1 MENTGLY
8 CQHCGELND
17 AQAQFCRKCGKPQV
31 QVPPV
36 SAQVGGT
43 QVPPPMIPPAAGQ
56 VPTGYP
62 PPPPAAAAE
71 FRGYAG
77 FWIRFLAVIIDGAV
91 VSAVMIP
98 LWIVFGGVMIA
109 ALGVH
114 PTVPSI
120 PPVPGEPPDVRA
132 FMGVLPMLVM
142 FWPVGIAVSWLYEAL
157 MTSSPR
163 QATLGKMALHLK
175 VTDKDGR
182 RLSFLHAT
190 GRHFAKW
197 INGFTMNIGYIIA
210 GLTERKQGL
219 HDMIAGT
226 YVIRA

>member
-8 CQHCGELND
+8 CQYCGELND
-17 AQAQFCRKCGKPQV
+17 AQAQFCRKCGKAQV
-31 QVPPV
+31 QVSPA
-36 SAQVGGT
+36 SAQAGGT
-43 QVPPPMIPPAAGQ
+43 QTPPPMIPQAGGQ
-56 VPTGYP
+56 VPIAYP
-62 PPPPAAAAE
+62 PPPPAVAAE
-71 FRGYAG
+71 FHGYAG

-98 LWIVFGGVMIA
+98 LWILFGGVMIA

-114 PTVPSI
+114 PAAPSM

-132 FMGVLPMLVM
+132 FMGFLPMLAM
-142 FWPVGIAVSWLYEAL
+142 FWPVGIAVNWLYEAL
-157 MTSSPR
+157 MTSSSR

-175 VTDKDGR
+175 VTDKDGQ

-197 INGFTMNIGYIIA
+197 INNVTMYVGYIIA

-226 YVIRA
+226 YVIKT